1 MTAVAP
7 VIDVRTL
14 SVVFDTYDGPAPAV
28 QQVSFHVDRGETLGL
43 VGESGCGKTVTALAL
58 MRLLPTTGRVTSGE
72 VHFEGMDL
80 LAADDDTMR
89 TLRGRRIAMAFQEP
103 MTALNPVFTIG
114 SQVTEA
120 LRVHRDLRRHDANE
134 QAMRMLHRVGVPDPD
149 RVFDAYPHQLSGGLR
164 QRALIAM
171 SLVCMPAFLIADEP
185 TTAIDVS
192 LQVQILR
199 LINDLKLE
207 FGMGVLLITHDL
219 SVVAESC
226 DRVAVMYASHIVE
239 TARVGEIFRMPRHP
253 YTIGLLQSVPAV
265 HAPHQALSIIPGQV
279 PRPQNYPAGCN
290 FASRCTFASE
300 KCLRHDPPLA
310 SVSDGHEV
318 ACWNID
324 RVAQL
329 HPGALPRHDAAV

>member
-1 MTAVAP
+1 MTAAAP

-28 QQVSFHVDRGETLGL
+28 QQVSFHVQRGETLGL

-58 MRLLPTTGRVTSGE
+58 MRLLPSTGRVTSGE

-80 LAADDDTMR
+80 LTADDDTMR

-120 LRVHRDLRRHDANE
+120 LRVHMDIRRQDANE
-134 QAMRMLHRVGVPDPD
+134 QAMRMLHRVGIPDPD

-171 SLVCMPAFLIADEP
+171 SLVCMPAMLIADEP

-199 LINDLKLE
+199 LINDLKVE

-239 TARVGEIFRMPRHP
+239 TAAVNDMFSMPRHP
-253 YTIGLLQSVPAV
+253 YTIGLLQSIPSV
-265 HAPHQALSIIPGQV
+265 HAPQQALTIIPGQV
-279 PRPQNYPAGCN
+279 PRPQHFPAGCN
-290 FASRCTFASE
+290 FASRCSYASE
-300 KCLRHDPPLA
+300 QCLRHDPPLA
-310 SVSDGHEV
+310 PVADGHEV
-318 ACWNID
+318 ACWNVD
-324 RVAQL
+324 RVAHL
-329 HPGALPRHDAAV
+329 HPASDARPAAAL

>member
-1 MTAVAP
+1 MTTALP

-58 MRLLPTTGRVTSGE
+58 MRLLPPNGRVTGGR
-72 VHFEGMDL
+72 VVFEGHDL
-80 LAADDDTMR
+80 LGVDEPTMR
-89 TLRGRRIAMAFQEP
+89 SLRGRRIAMAFQEP
-103 MTALNPVFTIG
+103 MTALNPVLTVG
-114 SQVTEA
+114 SQVAEA
-120 LRVHRDLRRHDANE
+120 MRAHRDLRTHDAQE
-134 QAMRMLHRVGVPDPD
+134 QALRMLHRVGVPDPD
-149 RVFDAYPHQLSGGLR
+149 RVYDAYPHQLSGGLR

-171 SLVCMPAFLIADEP
+171 SLVCTPALLIADEP

-199 LINDLKLE
+199 LLNDLKVD

-239 TARVGEIFRMPRHP
+239 TAPVADMFRHPRHP
-253 YTIGLLQSVPAV
+253 YTIGLLHSIPSVHP
-265 HAPHQALSIIPGQV
+265 PQQPLPIIPGQV
-279 PRPQNYPAGCN
+279 PRPQHYPAGCN
-290 FASRCTFASE
+290 FASRCTYASE
-300 KCLRHDPPLA
+300 QCLRHEPVLEE
-310 SVSDGHEV
+310 VGERHEV
-318 ACWNID
+318 ACWNHE
-324 RVAQL
+324 RVSVAN
-329 HPGALPRHDAAV
+329 ATAPRSTVRL